1 MMAPAGF
8 SEADSEREDGTQ
20 KLRAWRVYQQVPNG
34 QTILKSAN
42 ECLLCK
48 VWTTLAQQRKL

>member
-1 MMAPAGF
+1 MAPAGF

-20 KLRAWRVYQQVPNG
+20 KLRAWRVYQQVADG